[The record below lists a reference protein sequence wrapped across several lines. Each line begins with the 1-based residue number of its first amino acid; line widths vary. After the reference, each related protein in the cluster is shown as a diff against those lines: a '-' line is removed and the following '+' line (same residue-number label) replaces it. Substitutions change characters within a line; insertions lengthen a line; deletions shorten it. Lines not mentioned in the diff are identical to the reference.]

1 MTDLRKAAEMALK
14 FCEDIGELSGPY
26 PYVNGTGIVYDSRQ
40 VAKAL
45 RDRLAQPEPNYKAIF
60 DLLFEANSADI
71 EALTDAQFTLEAIKS
86 ADPGTYDEI
95 IDASLRLIKVA
106 LNNSVVGPLEVIAD
120 KMGVET

>member
-1 MTDLRKAAEMALK
+1 MTDRELMQFLFEVLDNHIEDPRAENLIEK
-14 FCEDIGELSGPY
+14 SCKL
-26 PYVNGTGIVYDSRQ
+26 
-40 VAKAL
+40 L

-95 IDASLRLIKVA
+95 IIKSLNLIKVA
-106 LNNSVVGPLEVIAD
+106 LNNSVFGPLEVIAD